1 MESKRFTK
9 NDSGFICG
17 HCQKEVKPLGYTS
30 RNHCPYCLWSRH
42 MDENPGDR
50 ASECRGLMEPVSCEP
65 DSKKGYIIIHKCT
78 ECGAVRRN
86 KAAYG
91 PKAQSLGGADDLKLI
106 ISLTGKV
113 F

>member
-1 MESKRFTK
+1 MENKRFTK
-9 NDSGFICG
+9 NDSGFVCG
-17 HCQKEVKPLGYTS
+17 HCGKDVEPLGYTS

-42 MDENPGDR
+42 LDENPGDR
-50 ASECRGLMEPVSCEP
+50 ASDCKGLMEPVSAQP
-65 DSKKGYIIIHKCT
+65 DPKKGYIIIHKCQK
-78 ECGAVRRN
+78 CGAIRRN

-91 PKAQSLGGADDLKLI
+91 PKEGANDNLKLI

>member
-1 MESKRFTK
+1 MENKRFTK

-17 HCQKEVKPLGYTS
+17 HCKKEVPPLGYTS
-30 RNHCPYCLWSRH
+30 RNHCPFCLWSRH
-42 MDENPGDR
+42 LDENPGDR
-50 ASECRGLMEPVSCEP
+50 QSECRGLMEPVSAEP
-65 DSKKGYIIIHKCT
+65 DAKKGYIIIHKCT

-91 PKAQSLGGADDLKLI
+91 PKAQVGDNLKLI
-106 ISLTGKV
+106 ISLTGKI